1 MRYIH
6 VYIEIISLLFVCVI
20 CYLFFR
26 IFIGKAVSS
35 QMIARRVEKC
45 GDGTHYLSDD
55 AAHKHAVWG
64 YGDKD
69 LCDEDLREL
78 QQMNIEP

>member
-1 MRYIH
+1 
-6 VYIEIISLLFVCVI
+6 
-20 CYLFFR
+20 
-26 IFIGKAVSS
+26 
-35 QMIARRVEKC
+35 MIARRVEKC

-55 AAHKHAVWG
+55 AAHKNAVWG